1 MEACEYILLSLTM
14 LNRQINSLIHKAIFR
29 FEYSSVNLR
38 SSSCQFIKII
48 AQLHSSVSAGQ
59 YFILNDHYIPPH
71 IPSVLRFSH
80 NLSLSLSQE
89 SICTKLQLKLQMR
102 TPKFQS
108 K

>member
-29 FEYSSVNLR
+29 FEYSSANIR
-38 SSSCQFIKII
+38 SSGCQSIKII

-80 NLSLSLSQE
+80 NLSLSLSLSRVNLHQ
-89 SICTKLQLKLQMR
+89 TA
-102 TPKFQS
+102 S
-108 K
+108 KVTNENS